1 MSLEE
6 TLRKM
11 EDRLIRLENTS
22 LEGEHIP
29 DLPDQSKEALK
40 IAKENSDRIKK
51 LEEAETQ
58 RNLNKKVQF

>member
-11 EDRLIRLENTS
+11 EDRLNRLENTS
-22 LEGEHIP
+22 PEGKHIP

>member
-11 EDRLIRLENTS
+11 EDRLNRLENTS
-22 LEGEHIP
+22 PEGEPIP